1 MLPSL
6 PPESPDLPPDSP
18 GGADPLVPILRVEQ
32 ALTDPVAL
40 ATWHE
45 ALSDALGLDVPHDL
59 LGLWLYPS
67 EGGAVLLGPAALE
80 ADDLK
85 VPLPDPQLE
94 RRQLTVL
101 EEIVGDA
108 GYGSVVCLPVR
119 FGRRDVGLL
128 LVADLR
134 PGRYDESGLLT
145 LTSVSHRLAPA
156 FGRMARQWHTVHG
169 PAGGRWQRIAGLV
182 EALAEAATE
191 ATSAERYVAALS
203 RALEPLVP
211 HDRLELLVADPGA
224 SRHYRLSEH
233 SGGAL
238 WADPS
243 LIVGADLLAPG
254 ALLDA
259 HGLLRLPD
267 ACRDPRWPRGYFT
280 AAAPAGAELRAVV
293 GARFAGPGGLV
304 AYLLAGS
311 IGPDLY
317 EDEDAAMLARVGRLI
332 GAQVAALASAGPRTA
347 PVRGTREEA
356 MLALLL
362 EVAESL
368 AACAEPAEAT
378 RRISELAERFL
389 PFDQMRFAVRL
400 TEGDRVVL
408 LAPGERRLLPD
419 LPLVPVGGT
428 ALGRVIQGELP
439 AAFDLVEGEARL
451 VVPLRVAG
459 RVHGALVFT
468 AVPPAVLNPAHTRAA
483 QHLADVVAPHLE
495 LLRRAAL
502 LPPPFRPGWKREP
515 RA

>member
-1 MLPSL
+1 MSAPRS
-6 PPESPDLPPDSP
+6 PDFPDLPPDAG
-18 GGADPLVPILRVEQ
+18 GGADPLVPIVRVEQ
-32 ALTDPVAL
+32 ALSDPVAL

-45 ALSDALGLDVPHDL
+45 ALSDSLGMDIPHDL
-59 LGLWLYPS
+59 LGLWLYPA

-80 ADDLK
+80 ADELK

-134 PGRYDESGLLT
+134 PDRYDESVLLT
-145 LTSVSHRLAPA
+145 LTSVSRRLAPA

-182 EALAEAATE
+182 DALAEAAAE
-191 ATSAERYVAALS
+191 ATSAARYVAALS

-211 HDRLELLVADPGA
+211 HDRLELLVADPRA

-233 SGGAL
+233 TGGAL

-243 LIVGADLLAPG
+243 LIVGADLLAPA

-280 AAAPAGAELRAVV
+280 AAEPAGAELRAVV
-293 GARFAGPGGLV
+293 GARFAGPGGVV

-332 GAQVAALASAGPRTA
+332 GAQVAAFAAAEPA
-347 PVRGTREEA
+347 PVPRRQEEA

-368 AACAEPAEAT
+368 AASTEPADAT
-378 RRISELAERFL
+378 RRVCELAERFL

-419 LPLVPVGGT
+419 LPLVPVAGT
-428 ALGRVIQGELP
+428 ALGRVIRGELP
-439 AAFDLVEGEARL
+439 AAFELVEGEARL

-459 RVHGALVFT
+459 RVHGALLFT
-468 AVPPAVLNPAHTRAA
+468 AAPPAVLNPAHSRAA
-483 QHLADVVAPHLE
+483 QHLADVVAPHIE

-502 LPPPFRPGWKREP
+502 LPPPFRPGWKRQP